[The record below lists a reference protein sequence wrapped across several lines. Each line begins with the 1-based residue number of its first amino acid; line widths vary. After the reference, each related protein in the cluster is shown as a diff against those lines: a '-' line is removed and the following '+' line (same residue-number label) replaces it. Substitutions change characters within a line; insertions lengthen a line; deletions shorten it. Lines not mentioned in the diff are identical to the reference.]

1 MHVDDAVDELR
12 DKEKMNY
19 IEAQEKAL
27 RKMHVDK
34 ILGREEHLNKLRDF
48 QVTSLFQP
56 LLSVL
61 PDLVSHPSIS
71 HTSEFHHD
79 ISS

>member
-34 ILGREEHLNKLRDF
+34 ILGREEHINKLRDF

-56 LLSVL
+56 
-61 PDLVSHPSIS
+61 
-71 HTSEFHHD
+71 
-79 ISS
+79 